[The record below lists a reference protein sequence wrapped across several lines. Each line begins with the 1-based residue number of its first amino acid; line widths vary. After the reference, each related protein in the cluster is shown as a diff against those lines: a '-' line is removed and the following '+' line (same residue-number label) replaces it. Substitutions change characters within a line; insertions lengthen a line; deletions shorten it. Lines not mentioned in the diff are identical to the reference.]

1 MNTKNMR
8 LLRDDIAGIIFTS
21 EDCRE
26 YLISIISAALDIDA
40 DIIRAGLVLT
50 RVNSNINTKYSMV
63 DAIYENKTSI
73 INIEINYKDSLVVI

>member
-8 LLRDDIAGIIFTS
+8 LLRDDIAWIIFTS